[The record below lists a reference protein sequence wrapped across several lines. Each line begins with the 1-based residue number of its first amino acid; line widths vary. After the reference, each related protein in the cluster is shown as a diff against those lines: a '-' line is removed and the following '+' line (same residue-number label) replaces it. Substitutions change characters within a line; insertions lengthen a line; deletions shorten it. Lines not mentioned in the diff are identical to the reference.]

1 MKVLVLTGPE
11 SSGKS
16 WLAEQ
21 LQARFGGRV
30 VGEYVRH
37 FIDEQRR
44 DTCYAD
50 IPAIAR
56 GQLAWEDAARAERPA
71 LLILDTHLLSNI
83 LWSRILFGACP
94 DWLEPALL
102 RRRYDLHLLL
112 SPEGVAWSADSQ
124 ITEKS
129 VTGDPRLGDV
139 SFGVAYKFLDE
150 SESTPDAVVSLR
162 VKAPTGKD
170 PYGIK
175 LKQVPGNNNLN
186 VPDDL
191 PTGNGVWS
199 ITPGIS
205 LVKTVDPAVLFGS
218 LSYTYN
224 FEESFDDINPQQGV
238 KTGGKVKLGN
248 WFQLGVG
255 VAFALNEKM
264 SMSFSFSEL
273 ISQKSKV
280 KQDGQSWQTVSG
292 SDANAGYFGL
302 GMTYAVSNRFSI
314 VPSLS
319 IGITPDAPDFTF
331 GVKFPYYF

>member
-83 LWSRILFGACP
+83 LWSRILFGDCP

-112 SPEGVAWSADSQ
+112 SPEGVAWSADGQRCQPELAQRQAFHRECQAWLERHRQPYRAIAGARLSPQ
-124 ITEKS
+124 CKDCSRTAEGPALSRRRYTASTVRPLAQS
-129 VTGDPRLGDV
+129 VSR
-139 SFGVAYKFLDE
+139 
-150 SESTPDAVVSLR
+150 R
-162 VKAPTGKD
+162 RRGK
-170 PYGIK
+170 
-175 LKQVPGNNNLN
+175 
-186 VPDDL
+186 
-191 PTGNGVWS
+191 
-199 ITPGIS
+199 
-205 LVKTVDPAVLFGS
+205 
-218 LSYTYN
+218 LS
-224 FEESFDDINPQQGV
+224 
-238 KTGGKVKLGN
+238 
-248 WFQLGVG
+248 
-255 VAFALNEKM
+255 
-264 SMSFSFSEL
+264 
-273 ISQKSKV
+273 
-280 KQDGQSWQTVSG
+280 
-292 SDANAGYFGL
+292 
-302 GMTYAVSNRFSI
+302 RR
-314 VPSLS
+314 
-319 IGITPDAPDFTF
+319 
-331 GVKFPYYF
+331 